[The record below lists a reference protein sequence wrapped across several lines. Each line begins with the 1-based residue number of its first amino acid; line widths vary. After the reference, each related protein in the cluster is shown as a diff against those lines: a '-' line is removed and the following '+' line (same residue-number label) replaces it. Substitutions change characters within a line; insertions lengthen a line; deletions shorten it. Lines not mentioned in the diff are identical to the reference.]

1 MIVVN
6 ITLSFADSI
15 QKMAIDWLKKE
26 YMPLL
31 KSCPC
36 VSATALFSV
45 EAQQG
50 ADDCFAL
57 QVQFSD
63 AKQYGLYK
71 EKYAQDFE
79 TALFAKFTNQFGM
92 FKTVLTSL

>member
-1 MIVVN
+1 MIIVN
-6 ITLSFADSI
+6 ITLSFADQI
-15 QKMAIDWLKKE
+15 QKSAIEWLQKE

-31 KSCPC
+31 KSCPS
-36 VSATALFSV
+36 VKGTALFSV

-57 QVQFSD
+57 QIQFVDS
-63 AKQYGLYK
+63 KQYGIYK
-71 EKYAQDFE
+71 EKYEYDFE
-79 TALFAKFTNQFGM
+79 AALFAKFTNQFGM

>member
-6 ITLSFADSI
+6 ITLSFADAI
-15 QKMAIDWLKKE
+15 QEMAIDWLKNE

-36 VSATALFSV
+36 VANTALFSV
-45 EAQQG
+45 ETQQG

-57 QVQFSD
+57 QIQFSD
-63 AKQYGLYK
+63 SKQYGIYK
-71 EKYAQDFE
+71 EKYEHDFE
-79 TALFAKFTNQFGM
+79 AALFAKFTNQFGM